1 MVMTDEDRSFC
12 PRCGAD
18 LPPGSAFCPGCG
30 ASQGSG
36 PNPYRDHSQ
45 TVQNPLKVPMVLT
58 AVYGLVAVVL
68 GLISMLMALTMTE
81 SLLEEIIDQF
91 PEWESMLTDVDID
104 ALRSESIIS
113 GVLAVISGACALF
126 AYRNMK
132 VPEKWMVT
140 IVLLVVA
147 SFTSYTMIAY
157 YSVVIGL
164 LVTFLVYTK
173 KDHFTS

>member
-1 MVMTDEDRSFC
+1 
-12 PRCGAD
+12 
-18 LPPGSAFCPGCG
+18 
-30 ASQGSG
+30 
-36 PNPYRDHSQ
+36 
-45 TVQNPLKVPMVLT
+45 MVLT

-91 PEWESMLTDVDID
+91 PEWESMLADVDID
-104 ALRSESIIS
+104 ALRYESIVS
-113 GVLAVISGACALF
+113 GVLAVISGVCALF

-132 VPEKWMVT
+132 VPEKWMIT
-140 IVLLVVA
+140 IILLVVA
-147 SFTSYTMIAY
+147 SFTSYTMITY
-157 YSVVIGL
+157 YSVIIGL